1 MSNARKL
8 SKVGRGRGIEPF
20 KSDVQRALE
29 EDNFGIGT
37 LENSIRNRV
46 RELRSFIEE
55 DPFWSNIVDMDDLT
69 RVTFNEF
76 SKEKYS
82 RLSIKW
88 TDLKRKTTFMA
99 VAKGFVKNLG
109 DFEAMIG
116 SDPLR
121 NDLIARMMDLLSNQ
135 GVHLKT
141 IRKRMS
147 PFPLVRLST
156 ETLFG
161 ERGKLEVTQKLQ
173 PYDNRRLTLMCK
185 LLEDEE
191 IMKNWKSL
199 DVDVEDTVKQWN
211 EFLSDIS
218 YAYYSPKVSSSDND
232 LLSKEKI
239 GFELIDLISDK
250 QLLDLLETEDD
261 LELMEE
267 RDAWDVETIPLEQQ
281 IEQTRTK
288 QKRDLIVRNIDS
300 IKDLKE
306 KLAQSFADESK
317 KVTKIASDSKEILD
331 QAVQPLLDCDEFMRN
346 EHLLDFESHGFKFEI
361 RRTPVY
367 KVINSSL
374 TLHMFPNIERKA
386 NLLIELNED
395 SSDYTLDEINHNLR
409 ERNVVRGGTN
419 LTEFEPKKP
428 PTHDV
433 IGTVRSRRK
442 IRKNEPFNPFAA
454 NAYQVRRGNVEGK
467 RVIRKSSQ
475 FSISTKSEAIT
486 KCKEAIT
493 EAEWWGE
500 FLEFILA
507 NEEVFERLVTA
518 IRRRDFSSSYRKIL
532 QGSKFEE
539 GYSTIYYSAKRI
551 RN

>member
-1 MSNARKL
+1 
-8 SKVGRGRGIEPF
+8 
-20 KSDVQRALE
+20 
-29 EDNFGIGT
+29 
-37 LENSIRNRV
+37 
-46 RELRSFIEE
+46 
-55 DPFWSNIVDMDDLT
+55 
-69 RVTFNEF
+69 
-76 SKEKYS
+76 
-82 RLSIKW
+82 
-88 TDLKRKTTFMA
+88 
-99 VAKGFVKNLG
+99 
-109 DFEAMIG
+109 
-116 SDPLR
+116 
-121 NDLIARMMDLLSNQ
+121 
-135 GVHLKT
+135 
-141 IRKRMS
+141 
-147 PFPLVRLST
+147 
-156 ETLFG
+156 
-161 ERGKLEVTQKLQ
+161 
-173 PYDNRRLTLMCK
+173 
-185 LLEDEE
+185 
-191 IMKNWKSL
+191 MKNWKSL

-218 YAYYSPKVSSSDND
+218 YAYYSPKVSSSDID

-250 QLLDLLETEDD
+250 QLLDLFETEED

-267 RDAWDVETIPLEQQ
+267 RNAWDVETIPLEQQ

-331 QAVQPLLDCDEFMRN
+331 HAIQPLLDCDEFMRK
-346 EHLLDFESHGFKFEI
+346 EHLFDFESHGFKFEI

-386 NLLIELNED
+386 NLLIELSED

-409 ERNVVRGGTN
+409 ERNVGRGGTN

-428 PTHDV
+428 PTHYV
-433 IGTVRSRRK
+433 IGTDRRRRK
-442 IRKNEPFNPFAA
+442 NRKNEPFNPFAA

-518 IRRRDFSSSYRKIL
+518 IRRREFSSSFRQIL
-532 QGSKFEE
+532 EGSEFEE
-539 GYSTIYYSAKRI
+539 GYSTIYWSAKRI

>member
-1 MSNARKL
+1 MAALRNYLEDHIAKQKKRFPYSRVLDDFNYEAYLDSSNARTL
-8 SKVGRGRGIEPF
+8 SEVGRDRGIEPF
-20 KSDVQRALE
+20 KSDVQKALE
-29 EDNFGIGT
+29 EDNFGIEI

-218 YAYYSPKVSSSDND
+218 YAYYSPKVSSSDID

-250 QLLDLLETEDD
+250 QLLDLLETEEN

-346 EHLLDFESHGFKFEI
+346 EHRFDFESHGFKFEI

-367 KVINSSL
+367 EVINSSL
-374 TLHMFPNIERKA
+374 TLHMFPNIER
-386 NLLIELNED
+386 
-395 SSDYTLDEINHNLR
+395 
-409 ERNVVRGGTN
+409 
-419 LTEFEPKKP
+419 
-428 PTHDV
+428 
-433 IGTVRSRRK
+433 
-442 IRKNEPFNPFAA
+442 
-454 NAYQVRRGNVEGK
+454 
-467 RVIRKSSQ
+467 SQ
-475 FSISTKSEAIT
+475 P
-486 KCKEAIT
+486 
-493 EAEWWGE
+493 
-500 FLEFILA
+500 
-507 NEEVFERLVTA
+507 
-518 IRRRDFSSSYRKIL
+518 
-532 QGSKFEE
+532 
-539 GYSTIYYSAKRI
+539 
-551 RN
+551 